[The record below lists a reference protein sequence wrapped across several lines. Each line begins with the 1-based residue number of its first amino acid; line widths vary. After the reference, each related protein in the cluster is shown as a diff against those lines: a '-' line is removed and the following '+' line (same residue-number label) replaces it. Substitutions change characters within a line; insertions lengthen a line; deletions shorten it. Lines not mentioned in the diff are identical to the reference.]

1 MNEKTVTEKAFESIR
16 DAVSDPAG
24 NSAFTWDAAGEILG
38 ILVIAALTLW
48 CISEAKKVRTK
59 KKSGKDEN

>member
-1 MNEKTVTEKAFESIR
+1 MNEKTITEQAFESIR

-38 ILVIAALTLW
+38 ILVVAALTLW
-48 CISEAKKVRTK
+48 CISEAKKARSK
-59 KKSGKDEN
+59 KKDGNNEN